1 MQLYGGW
8 GTQKSKGE
16 NMTILQL
23 LARAD
28 TEYKLLL
35 SLGQWTTKNKSSE
48 LLVAGQI

>member
-1 MQLYGGW
+1 
-8 GTQKSKGE
+8 
-16 NMTILQL
+16 MTILQL

-48 LLVAGQI
+48 LLGCRPNLMPCRLSLSPF